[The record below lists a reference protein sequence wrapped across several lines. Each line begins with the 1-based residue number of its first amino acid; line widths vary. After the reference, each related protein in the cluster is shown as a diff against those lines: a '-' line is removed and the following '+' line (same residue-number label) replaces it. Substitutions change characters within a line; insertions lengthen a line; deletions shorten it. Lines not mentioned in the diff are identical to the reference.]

1 MMSSTAFESIISQII
16 SDSPSGEITN
26 VWDDLITIAGPSA
39 KDAVLDSIEQYNI
52 KNTVPVE
59 VDGKPVIISSY
70 NKEGSK
76 FFDPVSHKLFSVD
89 HLNRKGLDIEPYS
102 SATLNSTQQEIL
114 DDLKKYASTNFP
126 GEVTLAVY
134 PTPED
139 PDKVAI
145 IIISTRYNPSN
156 FWNGDWRSEYIYD
169 AKTKELEGKID
180 VQVHYYEDGNVRF
193 KSAKDVNISNAQ
205 DAIKTIQEVEKD
217 FETNLD
223 SSFSELN
230 EKQFKTL
237 RRRLPITRSKVN
249 WGKAI
254 GSYRLGRDAA
264 QGN

>member
-1 MMSSTAFESIISQII
+1 MSTTAFESIISQII
-16 SDSPSGEITN
+16 SDSPNGEIAEVYN
-26 VWDDLITIAGPSA
+26 DLITITGPSA
-39 KDAVLDSIEQYNI
+39 KDAVLDAIEQHN
-52 KNTVPVE
+52 VQSRRPVD
-59 VDGKPVIISSY
+59 VNGRSVIISSY

-76 FFDPVSHKLFSVD
+76 FFDPVDGKLFSVD
-89 HLNRKGLDIEPYS
+89 HLQLKGLDIEPYN
-102 SATLNSTQQEIL
+102 ATIL
-114 DDLKKYASTNFP
+114 DSDQKTILESLQTYASKNFA

-134 PTPED
+134 PLPEESE
-139 PDKVAI
+139 KIAI
-145 IIISTRYNPSN
+145 IIVSTKYNPSN
-156 FWNGDWRSEYIYD
+156 FWNGDWTSEYIYD
-169 AKTKELEGKID
+169 LNSKELKGQID

-193 KSAKDVNISNAQ
+193 KSSKDVTVSSAS
-205 DAIKTIQEVEKD
+205 DVVKAIQQVESE
-217 FETNLD
+217 FETSLD